1 MMADLLR
8 DLEERIAEAVRVP
21 PRLLREGA
29 PQTAAVVEAQRRE
42 LWEAHARYWNSIIE
56 GNH

>member
-1 MMADLLR
+1 MIDHLLR

-21 PRLLREGA
+21 PRLPREEA
-29 PQTAAVVEAQRRE
+29 PQTSAVVEAQRRE
-42 LWEAHARYWNSIIE
+42 LWEAHARYWNSFIE